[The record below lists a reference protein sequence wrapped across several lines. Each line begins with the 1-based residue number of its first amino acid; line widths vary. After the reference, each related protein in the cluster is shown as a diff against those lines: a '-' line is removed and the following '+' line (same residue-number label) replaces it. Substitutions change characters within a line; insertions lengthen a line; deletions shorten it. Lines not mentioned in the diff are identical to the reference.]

1 MNCYDKYVYFAY
13 LHFFSVILSYKQAW
27 MSLGFGF
34 QLQCHILTKKIEC
47 SAKYRIFVSPD
58 YLNEDKT
65 SNF

>member
-1 MNCYDKYVYFAY
+1 
-13 LHFFSVILSYKQAW
+13 

-34 QLQCHILTKKIEC
+34 QLQCHILTKKKNEC